1 MEKRGGTQTVLA
13 MMPKLEDPLYADFAR
28 TFYLRKYNEYY
39 PEKLTKRSFWRWTMR

>member
-1 MEKRGGTQTVLA
+1 MLA

-39 PEKLTKRSFWRWTMR
+39 PEKLTRAQLLALDDALRAIPLK